1 MIKLRKTNLAN
12 FKDIYS
18 SDDEEKNLEDS
29 SDSQQSDWE
38 KKHSIESIYDPVIL
52 RNKLI
57 ISVEDTGIGIKKKD

>member
-1 MIKLRKTNLAN
+1 MVKLRKINLAN

-18 SDDEEKNLEDS
+18 SDDNEKNSEDS
-29 SDSQQSDWE
+29 SDSQQSDQE
-38 KKHSIESIYDPVIL
+38 KIHSIESIYDPAIL